1 MTAVHFLSNDES
13 TSLSSRTNAPSQTKH
28 HEENHLSLDTI
39 LRTIASISIPTALAF
54 IISLFATFVMHANDG
69 ASYFYNTWF
78 LFCKLLF
85 PCLPLM
91 MLFIMKK

>member
-13 TSLSSRTNAPSQTKH
+13 TTSTSPANARQQTKRS
-28 HEENHLSLDTI
+28 EENHISADTI
-39 LRTIASISIPTALAF
+39 LRTIASVSIPAALAF
-54 IISLFATFVMHANDG
+54 ILSLFTTFVMHANGG
-69 ASYFYNTWF
+69 ASYFYNAWF
-78 LFCKLLF
+78 LFCKLFF